1 MIPESCINDKS
12 YIQNH
17 KFLINIT
24 DGKCIKN
31 NSLYRLGETFLSKG
45 LLQSRFQNN

>member
-31 NSLYRLGETFLSKG
+31 NTMVSKDNRFKSSDLVNCGE
-45 LLQSRFQNN
+45 